1 MINVAGVL
9 QRIENESGAD
19 VNEAGITAL
28 ATLLDGLLP
37 TLALSA
43 SAGKANTLFAH
54 YAFRFPEGY
63 RARVV
68 ADGGTVSVTA
78 QAGAVINRLRALEL
92 LTETSLIVPCDAGKA
107 SVLYGIDNLGTQ
119 DSTLDEATA
128 EAFTAESDFLVT
140 GVPELVAERTLA
152 GTGVDLTVTNGAV
165 SDVRYYKASGV
176 QGNFAFLAD
185 ETPPADYAY
194 TDTVVA
200 TADHKYKASFF
211 VSGTRNGIA
220 RTVEGRKC
228 SPRYVIAENSTVV

>member
-28 ATLLDGLLP
+28 ATLLTGLLP

-43 SAGKANTLFAH
+43 SAGKASTLFAH

-78 QAGAVINRLRALEL
+78 QAGRVINNLRNLGL

-119 DSTLDEATA
+119 DSTLDELTA
-128 EAFTAESDFLVT
+128 ESFTAESDYYIPNIPDLIVSRVGNTVTIDVDNIASDKVRVYKAT
-140 GVPELVAERTLA
+140 GVV
-152 GTGVDLTVTNGAV
+152 
-165 SDVRYYKASGV
+165 
-176 QGNFAFLAD
+176 GNFSSLGD
-185 ETPPADYAY
+185 YTSSGLPA
-194 TDTVVA
+194 TDSVT
-200 TADHKYKASFF
+200 TGDFKYKASF
-211 VSGTRNGIA
+211 VVIGTRNGGA
-220 RTVEGRKC
+220 RTVEGGK
-228 SPRYVIAENSTVV
+228 SFPRYAIDENSTLF